1 MTVFEL
7 EACIKE
13 HGTAIYSF
21 CLHLSG
27 AREQADE
34 LYQDT
39 FLVAMERIEQ
49 LYNNENANP
58 KSYLLSVA
66 VRLWKNRRRKAAWR
80 NRIAPEQ
87 SFDAP
92 GGDALWAQAGAVDST
107 ETKVLR
113 EEQLRQVRDAVS
125 ALPEKYRVVVL
136 LFYMEE
142 LSVEEL
148 ARVLH
153 IPAGTVKSRLYQ
165 ARKLLKNRL
174 EVLLYE

>member
-7 EACIKE
+7 EQCIEE

-21 CLHLSG
+21 CQYLTG
-27 AREQADE
+27 TREQADE

-39 FLVAMERIEQ
+39 FLVAVEHIRQ
-49 LYNNENANP
+49 LHNDGDANP
-58 KSYLLSVA
+58 KSFLLSVA

-80 NRIAPEQ
+80 RRIAPEQ
-87 SFDAP
+87 SLDVP
-92 GGDALWAQAGAVDST
+92 GADALAEQATAAELVET
-107 ETKVLR
+107 EI
-113 EEQLRQVRDAVS
+113 LRQERRLEVRRAVGKKKK
-125 ALPEKYRVVVL
+125 KYRVVVL

-148 ARVLH
+148 ARVLQV
-153 IPAGTVKSRLYQ
+153 PAGTVKSRLHH
-165 ARKLLKNRL
+165 ARRLLKNQL

>member
-1 MTVFEL
+1 MRLTVCEL
-7 EACIKE
+7 EECIRE
-13 HGTAIYSF
+13 HQPALYSL

-87 SFDAP
+87 SF
-92 GGDALWAQAGAVDST
+92 DALWAQAGAVDST

>member
-7 EACIKE
+7 EQCIRE
-13 HGTAIYSF
+13 HGTAVYSF
-21 CLHLSG
+21 CLYLAG
-27 AREQADE
+27 TREKADE

-39 FLVAMERIEQ
+39 FLVATEHMGQ
-49 LYNNENANP
+49 LHSGGDANP

-66 VRLWKNRRRKAAWR
+66 SRLWKNRRRKAAWR

-87 SFDAP
+87 SFDLP
-92 GGDALWAQAGAVDST
+92 GGEALLEQAGAVDST
-107 ETKVLR
+107 EEELLR
-113 EEQLRQVRDAVS
+113 EERRREVRRAVL

-148 ARVLH
+148 AEVLR
-153 IPAGTVKSRLYQ
+153 IPAGTVKSRLHH
-165 ARKLLKNRL
+165 ARKLLKDQL